1 MAKIVICSWGKFI
14 GGTAWDAHP
23 ESELRRRMRRGVNL
37 PQHEIRCLLKGI
49 RAGEKVV
56 VDNVREEAVLGIIQ
70 ILRVMGAEIE
80 VETENFSDPQLFK
93 KWPKR

>member
-1 MAKIVICSWGKFI
+1 MAKIVNCSWGKFI

-37 PQHEIRCLLKGI
+37 PQHEIRSLLKKM

-56 VDNVREEAVLGIIQ
+56 LENVREEAVLGVIQ

-80 VETENFSDPQLFK
+80 VETENFNHPQLFK
-93 KWPKR
+93 KCRKR